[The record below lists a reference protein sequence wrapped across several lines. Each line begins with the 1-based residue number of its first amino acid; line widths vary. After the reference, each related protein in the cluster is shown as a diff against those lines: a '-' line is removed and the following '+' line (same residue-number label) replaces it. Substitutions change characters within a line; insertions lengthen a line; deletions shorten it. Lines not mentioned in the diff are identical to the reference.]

1 MPEFE
6 QRCLPSVVV
15 QARHS
20 RFVSVHPCGADSS
33 SANVKNIV
41 SSFIHDSVGSLP
53 VYALL
58 RQVTDYERKRVS
70 ELSPVHNRLMQN
82 F

>member
-6 QRCLPSVVV
+6 QCCLPSVVV

-41 SSFIHDSVGSLP
+41 SSFIHDSVGNLP
-53 VYALL
+53 IYALL
-58 RQVTDYERKRVS
+58 RQVTDYGRKRVS
-70 ELSPVHNRLMQN
+70 GYLQCTTA
-82 F
+82 

>member
-1 MPEFE
+1 MPGFE

-20 RFVSVHPCGADSS
+20 RFASVHPCGAASS

-41 SSFIHDSVGSLP
+41 SSFTHDSVGSFP

-58 RQVTDYERKRVS
+58 RQVTDYERKQVS
-70 ELSPVHNRLMQN
+70 GLSPVHNRLMQN